1 MTKMHIDMDRWRRL
15 SATLL
20 ALAAALA
27 CSVKEDRT
35 PCPCYLQ
42 VSFTDPA
49 AAGPVLLLGLG
60 ETPLFREQLRIEDC
74 RPYWSRAVEKGFL
87 TVSAC
92 KGLRTST
99 AEGTQVTVPPGAQS
113 DSLFSQTVQVDAT
126 GEFAEIPLSLHKQF
140 ATVFL
145 DIRKTAGELQDYRFS
160 VEGNTCGI
168 DLRDHSPL
176 PGPFRYVPVARE
188 GDTLLHFRLP
198 RQADDNLSI
207 SIRYGEAAPS
217 VFPLGELI
225 RETGYSWNAE
235 DLEDIYIS
243 IDLTRGKVLVVTGD
257 WENGL
262 NLPVVDS

>member
-1 MTKMHIDMDRWRRL
+1 MTKMLTDMERRIRF
-15 SATLL
+15 SAALL
-20 ALAAALA
+20 ALAATFA
-27 CSVKEDRT
+27 CTVKEDRT

-42 VSFTDPA
+42 VSFTDPE

-92 KGLRTST
+92 KGLRTAA
-99 AEGTQVTVPPGAQS
+99 AEGTKVKIPPGGQA

-140 ATVFL
+140 STVFL
-145 DIRKTAGELQDYRFS
+145 DIRKTTGELQDYRFS

-168 DLRDHSPL
+168 DLLDHSPL
-176 PGPFRYVPVARE
+176 PGPFRHVPVARE
-188 GDTLLHFRLP
+188 GDALLQFRLP

-207 SIRYGEAAPS
+207 SIRYGEAVPS
-217 VFPLGELI
+217 VFPLGQLI
-225 RETGYSWNAE
+225 RDTGYSWKAE
-235 DLEDIYIS
+235 DLEDIFIS
-243 IDLTRGKVLVVTGD
+243 IDLTQGKVLVVTGD
-257 WENGL
+257 WENGM